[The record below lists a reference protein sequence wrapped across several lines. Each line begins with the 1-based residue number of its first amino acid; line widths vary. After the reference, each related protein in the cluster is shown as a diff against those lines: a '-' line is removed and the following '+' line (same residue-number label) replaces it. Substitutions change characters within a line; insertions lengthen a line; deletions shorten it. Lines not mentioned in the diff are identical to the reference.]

1 MAKVER
7 PEKYNWWLNEL
18 DSLNRNQCAGFVLNI
33 ALLIMKIRYD
43 KMQKSSTVKTRCKK
57 VVP

>member
-33 ALLIMKIRYD
+33 TLVIMKIRYD
-43 KMQKSSTVKTRCKK
+43 KMQKSSTVKTK
-57 VVP
+57 